1 MSIGNGDD
9 DFKILLVPWGGASN
23 EHWDDWDGDLDFKM
37 RMNNMR
43 RVHVMT
49 VRMIILLVLWGGR
62 AMSIGMMTL
71 R

>member
-23 EHWDDWDGDLDFKM
+23 DHWDDWDLDFKM

-43 RVHVMT
+43 RVHVMM
-49 VRMIILLVLWGGR
+49 VRMISLLVLWG
-62 AMSIGMMTL
+62 AEQ
-71 R
+71 